1 MKMRMSLERAVVAAA
16 MLVLLSAAPASADA
30 GVHRVGVLEDAANDH
45 WGFSPGEITVKVG
58 DTIEFV
64 NDGAEAHDLYSE
76 ALFEAPSWLPGQSS
90 RFTFTQP
97 GDVEYLC
104 TLHTNMVGLVHVQ
117 P

>member
-1 MKMRMSLERAVVAAA
+1 MRHSLERVVAAA
-16 MLVLLSAAPASADA
+16 ALLAMLSAAPASADA
-30 GVHRVGVLEDAANDH
+30 GLLRVGVVEDAANDH

-64 NDGAEAHDLYSE
+64 NDGVEAHDLYSE
-76 ALFEAPSWLPGQSS
+76 GLFEAPSWLPGQSS
-90 RFTFTQP
+90 RFTFAKP